1 MTPQGLP
8 ECGTVNEGLPECGM
22 VNEQLTWFLQQ
33 VTDLK

>member
-8 ECGTVNEGLPECGM
+8 ECGTVNEGLPESGT

>member
-8 ECGTVNEGLPECGM
+8 ECGTVNEGLPERGM